1 EHRSRNLAKLHAC
14 ILKGCEIPN
23 TLSRECHDLLSR
35 LLDPSPSKRITIPEI
50 LRHPFLTDL
59 L

>member
-1 EHRSRNLAKLHAC
+1 
-14 ILKGCEIPN
+14 
-23 TLSRECHDLLSR
+23 CHDLLSR

-59 L
+59 LGPIELVPFKPHTDLREINQ